1 MTNNQNQPKQYD
13 AVLGGNSPPPIHGA
27 VLGGIEGVKKRLA
40 SSDVDVQISALN
52 DALNYGDEG
61 LDLVIQALEN
71 DSLQVKSF
79 ASRLLKESGGE
90 KGKQAL
96 LEFDPYL
103 YFTKL
108 DDWEVEEFN
117 PEVGIV
123 NPKNKAYVVNLEKL
137 QILIQDER
145 VNEVEGLI
153 CYLHYYDYESGYTAS
168 ENYND
173 FFKIVLDNCV
183 DLENL
188 KALFVGD
195 KEINRFRESYVEI
208 GNIGSLLKAYQ
219 NLEVLHIRGC
229 CEQLEFEIVK
239 HNNLK
244 TLIIETVFGNC
255 NAFERIC
262 SSNLPALEYFELWMG
277 QYYIPRHKNI
287 IDTFKPILFSESFP
301 NLYYLGIR
309 SSENADEIAEG
320 IARFCNTAE
329 LPITDNLL
337 ILDLSM
343 GNLTEEG
350 LGFLLQSSAISN
362 LHTLDIS
369 NNCVSEEFLEQVEQL
384 SPPNYWLIT
393 NFQEEI
399 IERGIGVSRYLALHE

>member
-1 MTNNQNQPKQYD
+1 M
-13 AVLGGNSPPPIHGA
+13 
-27 VLGGIEGVKKRLA
+27 
-40 SSDVDVQISALN
+40 
-52 DALNYGDEG
+52 
-61 LDLVIQALEN
+61 
-71 DSLQVKSF
+71 
-79 ASRLLKESGGE
+79 
-90 KGKQAL
+90 
-96 LEFDPYL
+96 
-103 YFTKL
+103 
-108 DDWEVEEFN
+108 
-117 PEVGIV
+117 
-123 NPKNKAYVVNLEKL
+123 
-137 QILIQDER
+137 
-145 VNEVEGLI
+145 
-153 CYLHYYDYESGYTAS
+153 
-168 ENYND
+168 
-173 FFKIVLDNCV
+173 
-183 DLENL
+183 
-188 KALFVGD
+188 
-195 KEINRFRESYVEI
+195 
-208 GNIGSLLKAYQ
+208 
-219 NLEVLHIRGC
+219 
-229 CEQLEFEIVK
+229 EFEIVK

-244 TLIIETVFGNC
+244 TLIIETVFGNY